1 MGLHLATV
9 ADSIAGLTVS
19 GVTIKDIDQIPP
31 DVTRLTPI
39 LFPEPLNYVTNFS
52 MSRDSTGTDTDARKT
67 AVYDLNYTFCFSPV
81 GSDRPLAL
89 YNEMVAKV
97 VLIVNDILENSTI
110 TGCVDIE
117 LQNIPAFGPVPDPAG
132 NMYDGCRLAFTVT
145 DFLEIA

>member
-9 ADSIAGLTVS
+9 ADSIAGLSIS
-19 GVTIKDIDQIPP
+19 GVTIKDIDSIPP
-31 DVTRLTPI
+31 DVTRLEPI

-52 MSRDSTGTDTDARKT
+52 MTRDSTGTDVDARKT
-67 AVYDLNYTFCFSPV
+67 AIYDLNYTFCFSPV

-97 VLIVNDILENSTI
+97 VLIINEILENSTI
-110 TGCVDIE
+110 AGCVDIE
-117 LQNIPAFGPVPDPAG
+117 CQNIPAFGPVPDPAG

-145 DFLEIA
+145 DFLELS